1 MIHIPFQN
9 DVNNLK
15 DEMINEIREKI
26 RHLEDERTQP
36 ASYIMADFCNM
47 HKVTYQIIL
56 QFMFRPNHGYMLP
69 LVNMEQEQKSNLSLE
84 CFHMFTDNNYFNA
97 EQQRSLA

>member
-1 MIHIPFQN
+1 MVIIKVLILLLLLFQN

-47 HKVTYQIIL
+47 HKV
-56 QFMFRPNHGYMLP
+56 P
-69 LVNMEQEQKSNLSLE
+69 SS
-84 CFHMFTDNNYFNA
+84 
-97 EQQRSLA
+97 S

>member
-1 MIHIPFQN
+1 MVVLNVLFQN

-47 HKVTYQIIL
+47 HKVYLDHDPSL
-56 QFMFRPNHGYMLP
+56 QYIPH
-69 LVNMEQEQKSNLSLE
+69 
-84 CFHMFTDNNYFNA
+84 
-97 EQQRSLA
+97 